1 MCTHRRLRHKTLK
14 ILPGYKLDEKTVQGR
29 NQSKPGKT
37 QKCNISYMHRE
48 APDDCKN
55 RFFMKLF
62 RTSNMEIVTHCQEF
76 FGCDLPS
83 VTLRKRCVKFIGTN
97 G

>member
-1 MCTHRRLRHKTLK
+1 
-14 ILPGYKLDEKTVQGR
+14 
-29 NQSKPGKT
+29 
-37 QKCNISYMHRE
+37 
-48 APDDCKN
+48 
-55 RFFMKLF
+55 
-62 RTSNMEIVTHCQEF
+62 MEIVTHCQEF

>member
-1 MCTHRRLRHKTLK
+1 MYVCERQSARMSKITNDGLARCGTGCSRQMATLGVKGLPVRWRHCAEQC
-14 ILPGYKLDEKTVQGR
+14 I
-29 NQSKPGKT
+29 
-37 QKCNISYMHRE
+37 
-48 APDDCKN
+48 
-55 RFFMKLF
+55 
-62 RTSNMEIVTHCQEF
+62 EIVTHCQEF

>member
-1 MCTHRRLRHKTLK
+1 MNKAEQESPAIADKPARRESLPKLLQFGVPTTLS
-14 ILPGYKLDEKTVQGR
+14 LT
-29 NQSKPGKT
+29 
-37 QKCNISYMHRE
+37 
-48 APDDCKN
+48 
-55 RFFMKLF
+55 
-62 RTSNMEIVTHCQEF
+62 MEIVTHCQEF